1 MSALLVVADLLV
13 RAALL
18 VIITGALAF
27 TTVLLAEQVHLI
39 RTSITKE
46 NRHDRTDA

>member
-1 MSALLVVADLLV
+1 MTAAANLIV

-18 VIITGALAF
+18 LIILGALALI
-27 TTVLLAEQVHLI
+27 TVLLTEQVHLI

-46 NRHDRTDA
+46 NRHDRTDR

>member
-1 MSALLVVADLLV
+1 MSALLVVATLIT

-18 VIITGALAF
+18 VIVVAALAF
-27 TTVLLAEQVHLI
+27 ITVLLAEQVSQI

-46 NRHDRTDA
+46 NRHDRTHA